1 MRHALSLFVVHDLLL
16 LSLAQHQVCLG
27 HFVCQLHEQVLGS
40 LFTDASVRHSW
51 PQGDVT
57 IKLL

>member
-1 MRHALSLFVVHDLLL
+1 MRHALSLFVVHDLLM

-27 HFVCQLHEQVLGS
+27 HFVCQLHEQVLGI

-51 PQGDVT
+51 PQGDGT